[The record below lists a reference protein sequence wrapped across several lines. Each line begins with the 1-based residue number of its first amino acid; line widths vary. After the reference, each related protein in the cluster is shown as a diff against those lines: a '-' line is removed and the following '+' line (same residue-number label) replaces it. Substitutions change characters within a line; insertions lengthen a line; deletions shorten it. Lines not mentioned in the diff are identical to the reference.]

1 LRELCRIC
9 ISSASQLSSRARTVK
24 RDMECGLM
32 RSQHQFD
39 RILNHSLIGIAL
51 IDQNFKIERC
61 NLLFNQIFGL
71 ETECR
76 EFKLINEPSI
86 YIKVNGRLLSS
97 DSINFDLSLDFH
109 ALTEMG
115 YIDSRRDDVGHVKM
129 IVSPISLAKD
139 SQGFLVQ
146 AQESR

>member
-1 LRELCRIC
+1 
-9 ISSASQLSSRARTVK
+9 
-24 RDMECGLM
+24 MECGLM